1 MADLSDLQAAN
12 PIAAGD
18 LTQPSDV
25 PIARTAAELR
35 HWTKQI
41 RLEGKTIA
49 LVPTMGALHAGH
61 MALIDLAKQQA
72 DRVIVSIFVNPLQFG
87 PKEDFS
93 AYPRQLQADSQLCAE
108 HGVAAIFAPDAD
120 TMYPQ
125 GFQTHVEV
133 EQLTLGLCGASRPGH
148 FRGVTTVV
156 LKLLNLV
163 MADVAVFGLKDYQQ
177 LQAIRRMCLDLAHP
191 TQICAAPIVRE
202 ADGLALSSRN
212 VYLRGDERQAAR
224 AISQALFIAQ
234 RAVAAGE
241 RSAAALQVQIST
253 AIEAAGG
260 KVDYAAI
267 VHAESLQPIAVVEQ
281 PARAIVAAFF
291 GRPRL
296 LDNVDLFGRAP

>member
-1 MADLSDLQAAN
+1 
-12 PIAAGD
+12 
-18 LTQPSDV
+18 
-25 PIARTAAELR
+25 
-35 HWTKQI
+35 
-41 RLEGKTIA
+41 
-49 LVPTMGALHAGH
+49 
-61 MALIDLAKQQA
+61 
-72 DRVIVSIFVNPLQFG
+72 
-87 PKEDFS
+87 
-93 AYPRQLQADSQLCAE
+93 
-108 HGVAAIFAPDAD
+108 
-120 TMYPQ
+120 MYPQ

-224 AISQALFIAQ
+224 AISQALFTAQ